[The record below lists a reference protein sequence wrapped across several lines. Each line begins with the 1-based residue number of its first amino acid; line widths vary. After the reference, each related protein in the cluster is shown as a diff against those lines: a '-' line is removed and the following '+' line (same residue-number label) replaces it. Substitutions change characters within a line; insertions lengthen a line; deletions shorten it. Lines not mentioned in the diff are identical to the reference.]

1 MENDVFMKKIMI
13 GVTMCLVIATCIL
26 SILILTK
33 IGNLQNEVSD
43 ISKKVKEIHNEVVYL
58 PEEINEDN
66 FGEGEWEDEEYDEEF
81 YEEVEAEQ

>member
-33 IGNLQNEVSD
+33 IGNLQN
-43 ISKKVKEIHNEVVYL
+43 
-58 PEEINEDN
+58 
-66 FGEGEWEDEEYDEEF
+66 
-81 YEEVEAEQ
+81 